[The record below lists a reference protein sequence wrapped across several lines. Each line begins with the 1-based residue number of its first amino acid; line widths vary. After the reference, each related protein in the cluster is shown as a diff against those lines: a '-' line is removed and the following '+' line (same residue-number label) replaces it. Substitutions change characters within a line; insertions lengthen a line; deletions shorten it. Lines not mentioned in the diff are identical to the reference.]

1 MIESKA
7 FDEMNVTQPIE
18 PPPEAEA
25 QGPGLGPGSSS
36 QNSIDNASSAPS
48 GLLQRIKY
56 RFKRQVNTIA
66 Y

>member
-18 PPPEAEA
+18 PEPEP
-25 QGPGLGPGSSS
+25 QGPGLGPGSSH
-36 QNSIDNASSAPS
+36 NSIDNASSAPS

-56 RFKRQVNTIA
+56 RFKRQVNVFT